1 PPRVRDRR
9 RTQGPPGALGARAR
23 RASEPRQAQPSFRRR
38 HGDRDRGSREA
49 ARRHRRGAPP
59 RPLPRPCARCE
70 DRRRAA
76 QGRRRFGRVTG
87 AMAVDERVRLAR
99 EALREIT
106 PDATVGELIDQR
118 DAGEHVTTLSF
129 AATMLGYPGW
139 AWTVSVAQLPG
150 EAPTVL
156 EAELLPGEGA
166 LLAPDWVPW
175 SERLEEYRAA
185 QAAAAAEAAE
195 QAADDDEDDDAD
207 DLDEHDID
215 DDFGDDPDDGI
226 DFEHEDADDADTS
239 EEE

>member
-1 PPRVRDRR
+1 
-9 RTQGPPGALGARAR
+9 
-23 RASEPRQAQPSFRRR
+23 
-38 HGDRDRGSREA
+38 
-49 ARRHRRGAPP
+49 
-59 RPLPRPCARCE
+59 
-70 DRRRAA
+70 
-76 QGRRRFGRVTG
+76 
-87 AMAVDERVRLAR
+87 MAVDERVRLAR

-195 QAADDDEDDDAD
+195 QAADDDDDDEDDDAD

-226 DFEHEDADDADTS
+226 DFEHEDADDADAS

>member
-1 PPRVRDRR
+1 VIG
-9 RTQGPPGALGARAR
+9 T
-23 RASEPRQAQPSFRRR
+23 
-38 HGDRDRGSREA
+38 
-49 ARRHRRGAPP
+49 
-59 RPLPRPCARCE
+59 
-70 DRRRAA
+70 
-76 QGRRRFGRVTG
+76 VTD
-87 AMAVDERVRLAR
+87 DERIRLAR

-106 PDATVGELIDQR
+106 PDATVGELVDQR
-118 DAGEHVTTLSF
+118 SEGDNVTTLSF

-139 AWTVSVAQLPG
+139 SWTVSVAELPD

-156 EAELLPGEGA
+156 EAELMPGDGA

-195 QAADDDEDDDAD
+195 AGESDEDDTDEDDSEEVDTDDELDDEDDLD
-207 DLDEHDID
+207 DEHDVD

-226 DFEHEDADDADTS
+226 DFEHDEHDEHSDDTEHEPS